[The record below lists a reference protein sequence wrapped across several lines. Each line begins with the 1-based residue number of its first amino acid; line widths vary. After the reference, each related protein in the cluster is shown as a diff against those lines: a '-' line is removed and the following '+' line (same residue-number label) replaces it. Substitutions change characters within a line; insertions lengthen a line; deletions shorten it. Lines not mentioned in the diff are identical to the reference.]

1 MHNQVINT
9 DHHIE
14 EDNLSTTIALREITR
29 DNWRECAKLKVAP
42 DQQRFVAPNSW
53 SLLQCLYQDP
63 TNTFA
68 PFGIYDG
75 DTMVGFVM
83 YGMTEYGD
91 GLTGW
96 EIWRLMVDEHHQHKG
111 YGRAALREI
120 IVLMRERL
128 ACEEIIIMF
137 ERDNSAAQRLYESVG
152 FVDTGI
158 MEDNEK
164 VYRLDVSA
172 NGRPAAV

>member
-1 MHNQVINT
+1 MRY
-9 DHHIE
+9 HIE
-14 EDNLSTTIALREITR
+14 DVFVTTITLREITR
-29 DNWRECAKLKVAP
+29 DNWRECAKLKVAA

-53 SLLQCLYQDP
+53 SLLQYLYQDP
-63 TNTFA
+63 TDTFV

-75 DTMVGFVM
+75 DTMVGFIM

-96 EIWRLMVDEHHQHKG
+96 EIWRLMVDERYQGRG
-111 YGRAALREI
+111 YGRAALHAMTA
-120 IVLMRERL
+120 LMQERL
-128 ACEEIIIMF
+128 GCDEIIIMF
-137 ERDNSAAQRLYESVG
+137 EHDNSAAQQLYESVG

-164 VYRLDVSA
+164 VYRLDVRA
-172 NGRPAAV
+172 DGRSNAV